1 MSKTVDFY
9 SVLGVGED
17 APADAIKKAYRDL
30 ARKHHPD
37 RNPDNPAA
45 EERFKEVQQAY
56 EVLSDAKKRK
66 KYDQMRRNPL
76 GGGDGRGV
84 DINDIFEQFFGGRQG
99 GGFPGGGGF
108 QGGGGFSTRTG
119 RPGGFSGGGGPGGF
133 QTDPFGGQHREPEP
147 DPDLKRTV
155 KLSFDR
161 MLKGGEASF
170 TLDGEKVSV
179 PFPPGVKDGY
189 RIRLKGKGRRMGPT
203 RGDLYV
209 TFRTSDEGR
218 FRRDG
223 DDVHTTLDVDAL
235 DAVVGATLSVTAP
248 GGKTV
253 KLTIPPG
260 TQHGE
265 KLRIRGLGI
274 PKSGNGVSRGDLLVE
289 VRLVVPTTLTDAQLD
304 AIRKVRG

>member
-1 MSKTVDFY
+1 MSKTVDLY
-9 SVLGVGED
+9 RVLGVGDD
-17 APADAIKKAYRDL
+17 ASADAIKKAYRNL

-37 RNPDNPAA
+37 RNPDDPAA
-45 EERFKEVQQAY
+45 EERFKEIQQAY
-56 EVLSDAKKRK
+56 EVLGDEKKRAQ
-66 KYDQMRRNPL
+66 YDRMRRNPL
-76 GGGDGRGV
+76 GGGDGRSV
-84 DINDIFEQFFGGRQG
+84 DINDIFEQFFSGRQG
-99 GGFPGGGGF
+99 GGF
-108 QGGGGFSTRTG
+108 SSRAG
-119 RPGGFSGGGGPGGF
+119 RPGGFPGGGPGGF
-133 QTDPFGGQHREPEP
+133 QTDPFGGQARQEAP

-161 MLKGGEASF
+161 MMKGGEANF
-170 TLDGEKVSV
+170 TLDGERVVV

-189 RIRLKGKGRRMGPT
+189 RVRLKGKGRQMGPT

-209 TFRTSDEGR
+209 TFRTSEEGR

-235 DAVVGATLSVTAP
+235 DAVVGATLSVVAP

-265 KLRIRGLGI
+265 KLRIRGMGI
-274 PKSGNGVSRGDLLVE
+274 PKSAAGVSRGDLFVE
-289 VRLVVPTTLTDAQLD
+289 VRLVVPTTLTEAQLD
-304 AIRKVRG
+304 AIRKVKG